1 MVHTVAHTSSTE
13 VEIDIIVIV
22 IQILIHVFIASYI
35 MVVRCPGLV
44 ISAGVDGL
52 RFRDGW
58 GCGLGGRRGLGSIV
72 VLVTVGAR
80 RQQIV

>member
-1 MVHTVAHTSSTE
+1 MVHTVAHTSSTK
-13 VEIDIIVIV
+13 VEINIIVIV

-35 MVVRCPGLV
+35 MVVRYPGLI

-80 RQQIV
+80 RQQMV